1 MKIQI
6 SVIIFFL
13 CFNILRSEKRANKQ
27 LIPYSDT
34 QLVKRYGDGNVS
46 KVDKKRQLNFPSSDQ
61 IDLLRSLLDASPE
74 RLRVMKKTIERV
86 ESMSPDQKRNVKM
99 RLRKLRDAPPHI
111 RFKELGNLR
120 LRYEKLNKY
129 WKSLKSEKRKSEM
142 KNFQNLSLSERDSY
156 FRDVVGNH

>member
-13 CFNILRSEKRANKQ
+13 CFNTLRSEKRANKQ

-129 WKSLKSEKRKSEM
+129 LKSLKSEKRKSEM